1 MEKFYKTSTGCA
13 RALKSVSFALLLVM
27 FLSVNV
33 GAVHAQGASA
43 QTGKRRITGTVTD
56 TDGAPLV
63 GATVYIKDTNV
74 GTTTNTDGLFVIDVL
89 PKQQITVSYIGYL
102 SQTLPTDGREVINIK
117 LKSDTDLLEEVV
129 VVGYNVQKKETIT
142 GSIATITTKDLK
154 QSPTANINN
163 ALAGRMPGLL
173 VNQFSGGEPG
183 NDAAQ
188 LNIRGISTYGQ
199 SGVIMIVDGIERDM
213 SYLAPDE
220 IETFTILKDASAT
233 APYGIRGANGVIVV
247 TTKRGRKG
255 EKPTVDFKASVGI
268 SEPIRYPDYLGSAD
282 YATLYNEAML
292 NDNPSL
298 AADSP
303 SLFTQTAID
312 NYRRA
317 KGDNSDGL
325 GYNWDYFDYAFQPS
339 VLQDYSLSVRGGTD
353 RARYFI
359 LGSYY
364 KQGGNY
370 KHSNSDNANNFLRY
384 NFRANVDVDATKRLK
399 ISVDLGARVTEYTY
413 PGATAANI
421 ISLANTQPP
430 YLPIVLPNNGNEVNQ
445 GDFEENGGYLLYAD
459 NDYRYNML
467 GQLSRSGFS
476 KRTRRYLQGSFKL
489 SHDLDFITEGLSIA
503 AQFSYDT
510 FNQHTINNSVPT
522 HSTGNLTYPGY
533 STWMLPE
540 EYSIDEWKNNSAY
553 WIQNGSYVTANQRT
567 TDDAQGNSLSH
578 ANPEGTS
585 RFQARLDYARKFGD
599 HNVTAMVLY
608 YMQNKIVGK
617 EVPYRYMGFSGRA
630 TYDYKNKYLFEFN
643 IGYNGSENFA
653 RGHRFGVFPAG
664 SIGWVVSQEEFMKN
678 VRWID
683 HLKLRASYGLVGND
697 QMGSTRFAYL
707 QYYTSGSNMNIYF
720 GEDKKAFGTTLIE
733 GIFANP
739 SLTWEKARKFN
750 FGIDAEFFHQRLTLS
765 VDVFKEHRYD
775 ILTSLNTDDKLG
787 FPYIVGQTAP
797 IVNSGI
803 VDNRGIEFQ
812 LGWDGRIGQHFRY
825 WIRPNFTFARNK
837 VKFCNEISYVD
848 SNGRDCPWRYQ
859 TGRRVG
865 ENFCYIFDHFV
876 ADQDEA
882 DRLNAMNGGS
892 GFAIWGPVQPGDVV
906 YKDMNGD
913 GVVNNYDRAAVGNP
927 RTPEIQYGIPVGLS
941 YKGFDFS
948 MLWQGSALCSVQLS
962 GPAVWDFPLYDQ
974 SRTGKVR
981 KMHLN
986 RWTPETAATATY
998 PALHYGIHNNNKQ
1011 QYSSL
1016 FLYDASYIR
1025 LKNVEIGYTLPKAWT
1040 SKAGIQSVRIYAQG
1054 QNLLTFDRLGDVDMD
1069 PEIKNG
1075 DGSWFPV
1082 QRVVNLGINM
1092 TF

>member
-1 MEKFYKTSTGCA
+1 MKKYG
-13 RALKSVSFALLLVM
+13 
-27 FLSVNV
+27 FLTLILCLFCL
-33 GAVHAQGASA
+33 GEAAVASPGKADAAPAAQA
-43 QTGKRRITGTVTD
+43 QSSKLTVKGFVKDDKGDPMIGVTLIVKGTNFGTVSNA
-56 TDGAPLV
+56 DGSYSIDVPYG
-63 GATVYIKDTNV
+63 GAT
-74 GTTTNTDGLFVIDVL
+74 LM
-89 PKQQITVSYIGYL
+89 VSYIGYAP
-102 SQTLPTDGREVINIK
+102 QEINVNNRTKIDITLLEDSK
-117 LKSDTDLLEEVV
+117 ALEEVV

-837 VKFCNEISYVD
+837 ITEKDEAPTD
-848 SNGRDCPWRYQ
+848 PWRMR
-859 TGRRVG
+859 TGHPLNQQFG
-865 ENFCYIFDHFV
+865 LIALGLFE
-876 ADQDEA
+876 DQDEI
-882 DRLNAMNGGS
+882 DLSPEQKFGTVR
-892 GFAIWGPVQPGDVV
+892 PGDVK
-906 YKDMNGD
+906 YLDYNGD
-913 GVVNNYDRAAVGNP
+913 GVVDAHDEVAIGYSRV
-927 RTPEIQYGIPVGLS
+927 PEINYGFGLQINWKGLDFGAFFRGQAHVSYSLGGSFFPFANGVGKGNLFAKAMDRWSEENPNPNAFYPRLS
-941 YKGFDFS
+941 ASASANNQKASTRTIYD
-948 MLWQGSALCSVQLS
+948 GSLLRLS
-962 GPAVWDFPLYDQ
+962 DLEV
-974 SRTGKVR
+974 
-981 KMHLN
+981 
-986 RWTPETAATATY
+986 
-998 PALHYGIHNNNKQ
+998 
-1011 QYSSL
+1011 
-1016 FLYDASYIR
+1016 
-1025 LKNVEIGYTLPKAWT
+1025 GYTFRGKHLKSW
-1040 SKAGIQSVRIYAQG
+1040 GCQSLRVYFVGSNLLLFSPWDMWDPESGSTNGSNYPLARKFNLGVRIS
-1054 QNLLTFDRLGDVDMD
+1054 F
-1069 PEIKNG
+1069 
-1075 DGSWFPV
+1075 
-1082 QRVVNLGINM
+1082 
-1092 TF
+1092 

>member
-1 MEKFYKTSTGCA
+1 MKKYSFLTLILCLFCLGEAAVASPGKADAAPAAQAQSSKLTVKGFVKDDKGDPMIGVTIIIKGTS
-13 RALKSVSFALLLVM
+13 
-27 FLSVNV
+27 
-33 GAVHAQGASA
+33 Q
-43 QTGKRRITGTVTD
+43 GTVSNA
-56 TDGAPLV
+56 DGSYTIDVPYG
-63 GATVYIKDTNV
+63 GATMM
-74 GTTTNTDGLFVIDVL
+74 
-89 PKQQITVSYIGYL
+89 VSYIGYAP
-102 SQTLPTDGREVINIK
+102 QEINVNNRTKIDITLLEDSK
-117 LKSDTDLLEEVV
+117 ALEEVV

-303 SLFTQTAID
+303 SLFTQEAID

-317 KGDNSDGL
+317 RGDNSDGL

-370 KHSNSDNANNFLRY
+370 KHSNADNTNNFLRY

-489 SHDLDFITEGLSIA
+489 SHDLDFITKGLSVA

-540 EYSIDEWKNNSAY
+540 EYSIDEWKNNSAH
-553 WIQNGSYVTANQRT
+553 WIQNASYVTANQRT

-585 RFQARLDYARKFGD
+585 RFQARLDYARKFSGD
-599 HNVTAMVLY
+599 HNVTAMILY

-617 EVPYRYMGFSGRA
+617 EVPFRYMGLSGRA

-664 SIGWVVSQEEFMKN
+664 SIGWVVSQEGFMKN

-697 QMGSTRFAYL
+697 QMASNRFAYL

-720 GEDKKAFGTTLIE
+720 GENKKPFGTSLIE

-750 FGIDAEFFHQRLTLS
+750 FGIDAELFHQRLTLS

-775 ILTSLNTDDKLG
+775 ILTSLKEDDKLG

-825 WIRPNFTFARNK
+825 WIRPNFTFARNE

-848 SNGRDCPWRYQ
+848 NNGRDCPWRYQ

-876 ADQDEA
+876 SDKEEA

-927 RTPEIQYGIPVGLS
+927 RTPEIQYGIPVGMS

-998 PALHYGIHNNNKQ
+998 PALHYGIHHNNKQ

-1025 LKNVEIGYTLPKAWT
+1025 LKNIEIGYTLPKAWT

>member
-1 MEKFYKTSTGCA
+1 MKKYG
-13 RALKSVSFALLLVM
+13 
-27 FLSVNV
+27 FLTLILCLFCL
-33 GAVHAQGASA
+33 GEAAVASPGKADAAPAAQA
-43 QTGKRRITGTVTD
+43 QSSKLTVKGFVKDDKGDPMIGVTLIVKGTNFGTVSNA
-56 TDGAPLV
+56 DGSYSIDVPYG
-63 GATVYIKDTNV
+63 GAT
-74 GTTTNTDGLFVIDVL
+74 LM
-89 PKQQITVSYIGYL
+89 VSYIGYAP
-102 SQTLPTDGREVINIK
+102 QEINVNNRTKIDITLLEDSK
-117 LKSDTDLLEEVV
+117 ALEEVV

-292 NDNPSL
+292 HDNPSWT
-298 AADSP
+298 ADAP
-303 SLFTQTAID
+303 SLFTQEAID

-370 KHSNSDNANNFLRY
+370 KLSNADNANNFLRY

-399 ISVDLGARVTEYTY
+399 ISVDLGARVTEYSY

-445 GDFEENGGYLLYAD
+445 TNFEENGGYLLYGD
-459 NDYRYNML
+459 VDYRYNML
-467 GQLSRSGFS
+467 GQLTRTGFS

-489 SHDLDFITEGLSIA
+489 SHDLDFITKGLSVA

-510 FNQHTINNSVPT
+510 FNQHTIANNVAT
-522 HSTGNLTYPGY
+522 FGIGNLTYPGY
-533 STWMLPE
+533 SIWSLANN
-540 EYSIDEWKNNSAY
+540 SKDEWKNNAGY
-553 WIQNGSYVTANQRT
+553 WIQNGSYTNANQRT
-567 TDDAQGNSLSH
+567 TDDAPKNTVSH
-578 ANPEGTS
+578 GKPEGTS
-585 RFQARLDYARKFGD
+585 RFQARLDYNRKFGD
-599 HNVTAMVLY
+599 HNVTAMLLY
-608 YMQNKIVGK
+608 YMQNKIVNN
-617 EVPYRYMGFSGRA
+617 EVPFRYMGMSARA

-643 IGYNGSENFA
+643 LGYNGSENFA

-678 VRWID
+678 VSWID
-683 HLKLRASYGLVGND
+683 HLKLRASFGLVGND
-697 QMGSTRFAYL
+697 QMPDNLRFAYL
-707 QYYTSGSNMNIYF
+707 QYYSSDDNMNIYF
-720 GEDKKAFGTTLIE
+720 GENRKPYGTTLIE
-733 GIFANP
+733 GVFANP

-775 ILTSLNTDDKLG
+775 ILTSLEDDNKLG

-812 LGWDGRIGQHFRY
+812 LSWDGRIGQHFRY

-837 VKFCNEISYVD
+837 VKFCNEISYID
-848 SNGRDCPWRYQ
+848 NNGRDCPWRYQ

-892 GFAIWGPVQPGDVV
+892 GFGMWGAVQPGDVV

-913 GVVNNYDRAAVGNP
+913 GVVNNYDRAAIGNP

-974 SRTGKVR
+974 SRIGKVR
-981 KMHLN
+981 RMHLN

-1016 FLYDASYIR
+1016 FLYDATYIR

-1040 SKAGIQSVRIYAQG
+1040 SKAGLQSVRIYAQG

>member
-1 MEKFYKTSTGCA
+1 MKKYG
-13 RALKSVSFALLLVM
+13 
-27 FLSVNV
+27 FLTLILCLFCL
-33 GAVHAQGASA
+33 GEAAVASPGKADAAPAAQA
-43 QTGKRRITGTVTD
+43 QSSKLTVKGFVKDDKGDPMIGVTLIVKGTNFGTVSNA
-56 TDGAPLV
+56 DGSYSIDVPYG
-63 GATVYIKDTNV
+63 GAT
-74 GTTTNTDGLFVIDVL
+74 LM
-89 PKQQITVSYIGYL
+89 VSYIGYAP
-102 SQTLPTDGREVINIK
+102 QEINVNNRTKIDITLLEDSK
-117 LKSDTDLLEEVV
+117 ALEEVV

-339 VLQDYSLSVRGGTD
+339 VLQDYSLSVRG
-353 RARYFI
+353 RYFI

-720 GEDKKAFGTTLIE
+720 GENKKAFGTTLIE

>member
-1 MEKFYKTSTGCA
+1 MKKYG
-13 RALKSVSFALLLVM
+13 
-27 FLSVNV
+27 FLTLILCLFCL
-33 GAVHAQGASA
+33 GEAAVASPGKADAAPAAQA
-43 QTGKRRITGTVTD
+43 QSSKLTVKGFVKDDKGDPMIGVTLIVKGTNFGTVSNA
-56 TDGAPLV
+56 DGSYSIDVPYG
-63 GATVYIKDTNV
+63 GAT
-74 GTTTNTDGLFVIDVL
+74 LM
-89 PKQQITVSYIGYL
+89 VSYIGYAP
-102 SQTLPTDGREVINIK
+102 QEINVNNRTKIDITLLEDSK
-117 LKSDTDLLEEVV
+117 ALEEVV

-837 VKFCNEISYVD
+837 VKFCNEISYID
-848 SNGRDCPWRYQ
+848 NNGRDCPWRYQ

-1025 LKNVEIGYTLPKAWT
+1025 LKNVEIGYTLPK
-1040 SKAGIQSVRIYAQG
+1040 RISQKMAM
-1054 QNLLTFDRLGDVDMD
+1054 QNM
-1069 PEIKNG
+1069 
-1075 DGSWFPV
+1075 
-1082 QRVVNLGINM
+1082 RVYLSGVNLFTFSPFKLWDPDLQTGATNYPNNRIINIGL
-1092 TF
+1092 TIGF

>member
-1 MEKFYKTSTGCA
+1 MKKYG
-13 RALKSVSFALLLVM
+13 
-27 FLSVNV
+27 FLTLILCLFCL
-33 GAVHAQGASA
+33 GEAAVASPGKADAAPAAQA
-43 QTGKRRITGTVTD
+43 QSSKLTVKGFVKDDKGDPMIGVTLIVKGTNFGTVSNA
-56 TDGAPLV
+56 DGSYSIDVPYG
-63 GATVYIKDTNV
+63 GAT
-74 GTTTNTDGLFVIDVL
+74 LM
-89 PKQQITVSYIGYL
+89 VSYIGYAP
-102 SQTLPTDGREVINIK
+102 QEINVNNRTKIDITLLEDSK
-117 LKSDTDLLEEVV
+117 ALEEVV

-553 WIQNGSYVTANQRT
+553 YQRT

>member
-1 MEKFYKTSTGCA
+1 MKKYG
-13 RALKSVSFALLLVM
+13 
-27 FLSVNV
+27 FLTLILCLFCL
-33 GAVHAQGASA
+33 GEAAVASPGKADAEPAAQA
-43 QTGKRRITGTVTD
+43 QSSKLTVKGFVKDDKGDPMIGVTLIVKGTNFGTVSNA
-56 TDGAPLV
+56 DGSYSIDVPYG
-63 GATVYIKDTNV
+63 GAT
-74 GTTTNTDGLFVIDVL
+74 LM
-89 PKQQITVSYIGYL
+89 VSYIGYAP
-102 SQTLPTDGREVINIK
+102 QEINVNNRTKIDITLLEDSK
-117 LKSDTDLLEEVV
+117 ALEEVV

-247 TTKRGRKG
+247 ATKRGRKG

-292 NDNPSL
+292 HDNPSWT
-298 AADSP
+298 ADAP
-303 SLFTQTAID
+303 SLFTQEAID

-370 KHSNSDNANNFLRY
+370 KLSNADNANNFLRY

-399 ISVDLGARVTEYTY
+399 ISVDLGARVTEYSY

-445 GDFEENGGYLLYAD
+445 TNFEENGGYLLYGD
-459 NDYRYNML
+459 VDYRYNML
-467 GQLSRSGFS
+467 GQLTRTGFS

-489 SHDLDFITEGLSIA
+489 SHDLDFITKGLSVA

-510 FNQHTINNSVPT
+510 FNQHTIANNVAT
-522 HSTGNLTYPGY
+522 FGIGNLTYPGY
-533 STWMLPE
+533 SIWSLANN
-540 EYSIDEWKNNSAY
+540 SKDEWKNNAGY
-553 WIQNGSYVTANQRT
+553 WIQNGSYTNANQRT
-567 TDDAQGNSLSH
+567 TDDAPKNTVSH
-578 ANPEGTS
+578 GKPEGTS
-585 RFQARLDYARKFGD
+585 RFQARLDYNRKFGD
-599 HNVTAMVLY
+599 HNVTAMLLY
-608 YMQNKIVGK
+608 YMQNKIVNN
-617 EVPYRYMGFSGRA
+617 EVPFRYMGMSARA

-643 IGYNGSENFA
+643 LGYNGSENFA

-678 VRWID
+678 VSWID
-683 HLKLRASYGLVGND
+683 HLKLRASFGLVGND
-697 QMGSTRFAYL
+697 QMPDNLRFAYL
-707 QYYTSGSNMNIYF
+707 QYYSSDDNMNIYF
-720 GEDKKAFGTTLIE
+720 GENRKPYGTTLIE
-733 GIFANP
+733 GVFANP

-775 ILTSLNTDDKLG
+775 ILTSLEDDNKLG

-812 LGWDGRIGQHFRY
+812 LSWDGRIGQHFRY

-837 VKFCNEISYVD
+837 VKFCNEISYID
-848 SNGRDCPWRYQ
+848 NNGRDCPWRYQ

-892 GFAIWGPVQPGDVV
+892 GFGMWGAVQPGDVV

-913 GVVNNYDRAAVGNP
+913 GVVNNYDRAAIGNP

-974 SRTGKVR
+974 SRIGKVR
-981 KMHLN
+981 RMHLN

-1016 FLYDASYIR
+1016 FLYDATYIR

>member
-1 MEKFYKTSTGCA
+1 MKKYG
-13 RALKSVSFALLLVM
+13 
-27 FLSVNV
+27 FLTLILCLFCL
-33 GAVHAQGASA
+33 GEAAVASPGKADAEPAAQA
-43 QTGKRRITGTVTD
+43 QSSKLTVKGFVKDDKGDPMIGVTLIVKGTNFGTVSNA
-56 TDGAPLV
+56 DGSYSIDVPYG
-63 GATVYIKDTNV
+63 GAT
-74 GTTTNTDGLFVIDVL
+74 LM
-89 PKQQITVSYIGYL
+89 VSYIGYAP
-102 SQTLPTDGREVINIK
+102 QEINVNNRTKIDITLLEDSK
-117 LKSDTDLLEEVV
+117 ALEEVV

-974 SRTGKVR
+974 SRTS
-981 KMHLN
+981 
-986 RWTPETAATATY
+986 TAGRPKRPPRRPIPPCTTASTTTT
-998 PALHYGIHNNNKQ
+998 N
-1011 QYSSL
+1011 SS
-1016 FLYDASYIR
+1016 IR
-1025 LKNVEIGYTLPKAWT
+1025 ACSSTTLRT
-1040 SKAGIQSVRIYAQG
+1040 SV
-1054 QNLLTFDRLGDVDMD
+1054 
-1069 PEIKNG
+1069 
-1075 DGSWFPV
+1075 
-1082 QRVVNLGINM
+1082 
-1092 TF
+1092 

>member
-1 MEKFYKTSTGCA
+1 MKKYG
-13 RALKSVSFALLLVM
+13 
-27 FLSVNV
+27 FLTLILCLFCL
-33 GAVHAQGASA
+33 GEAAVASPGKADAEPAAQA
-43 QTGKRRITGTVTD
+43 QSSKLTVKGFVKDDKGDPMIGVTLIVKGTNFGTVSNA
-56 TDGAPLV
+56 DGSYSIDVPYG
-63 GATVYIKDTNV
+63 GAT
-74 GTTTNTDGLFVIDVL
+74 LM
-89 PKQQITVSYIGYL
+89 VSYIGYAP
-102 SQTLPTDGREVINIK
+102 QEINVNNRTKIDITLLEDSK
-117 LKSDTDLLEEVV
+117 ALEEVV

-247 TTKRGRKG
+247 
-255 EKPTVDFKASVGI
+255 PTVDFKASVGI

>member
-1 MEKFYKTSTGCA
+1 MKKYG
-13 RALKSVSFALLLVM
+13 
-27 FLSVNV
+27 FLTLILCLFCL
-33 GAVHAQGASA
+33 GEAAVASPGKADAEPAAQA
-43 QTGKRRITGTVTD
+43 QSSKLTVKGFVKDDKGDPMIGVTLIVKGTNFGTVSNA
-56 TDGAPLV
+56 DGSYSIDVPYG
-63 GATVYIKDTNV
+63 GAT
-74 GTTTNTDGLFVIDVL
+74 LM
-89 PKQQITVSYIGYL
+89 VSYIGYAP
-102 SQTLPTDGREVINIK
+102 QEINVNNRTKIDITLLEDSK
-117 LKSDTDLLEEVV
+117 ALEEVV

-489 SHDLDFITEGLSIA
+489 SHDLDFITKGLSVA

-510 FNQHTINNSVPT
+510 FNQHTIANNVAT
-522 HSTGNLTYPGY
+522 FGIGNLTYPGY
-533 STWMLPE
+533 SIWSLANN
-540 EYSIDEWKNNSAY
+540 SKDEWKNNAGY
-553 WIQNGSYVTANQRT
+553 WIQNGSYTNANQRT
-567 TDDAQGNSLSH
+567 TDDAPKNTVSH
-578 ANPEGTS
+578 GKPEGTS
-585 RFQARLDYARKFGD
+585 RFQARLDYNRKFGD
-599 HNVTAMVLY
+599 HNVTAMLLY
-608 YMQNKIVGK
+608 YMQNKIVNN
-617 EVPYRYMGFSGRA
+617 EVPFRYMGMSARA

-643 IGYNGSENFA
+643 LGYNGSENFA

-678 VRWID
+678 VSWID
-683 HLKLRASYGLVGND
+683 HLKLRASFGLVGND
-697 QMGSTRFAYL
+697 QMPDNLRFAYL
-707 QYYTSGSNMNIYF
+707 QYYSSDDNMNIYF
-720 GEDKKAFGTTLIE
+720 GENRKPYGTTLIE
-733 GIFANP
+733 GVFANP

-775 ILTSLNTDDKLG
+775 ILTSLEDDNKLG

-812 LGWDGRIGQHFRY
+812 LSWDGRIGQHFRY

-837 VKFCNEISYVD
+837 VKFCNEISYID
-848 SNGRDCPWRYQ
+848 NNGRDCPWRYQ

-892 GFAIWGPVQPGDVV
+892 GFGMWGAVQPGDVV

-913 GVVNNYDRAAVGNP
+913 GVVNNYDRAAIGNP

-974 SRTGKVR
+974 SRIGKVR
-981 KMHLN
+981 RMHLN

-1016 FLYDASYIR
+1016 FLYDATYIR

>member
-1 MEKFYKTSTGCA
+1 MKKYG
-13 RALKSVSFALLLVM
+13 
-27 FLSVNV
+27 FLTLILCLFCL
-33 GAVHAQGASA
+33 GEAAVASPGKADAEPAAQA
-43 QTGKRRITGTVTD
+43 QSSKLTVKGFVKDDKGDPMIGVTLIVKGTNFGTVSNA
-56 TDGAPLV
+56 DGSYSIDVPYG
-63 GATVYIKDTNV
+63 GAT
-74 GTTTNTDGLFVIDVL
+74 LM
-89 PKQQITVSYIGYL
+89 VSYIGYAP
-102 SQTLPTDGREVINIK
+102 QEINVNNRTKIDITLLEDSK
-117 LKSDTDLLEEVV
+117 ALEEVV

-142 GSIATITTKDLK
+142 GSIATITPKDLK

-292 NDNPSL
+292 HDNPSWT
-298 AADSP
+298 ADAP
-303 SLFTQTAID
+303 SLFTQEAID

-370 KHSNSDNANNFLRY
+370 KLSNADNANNFLRY

-399 ISVDLGARVTEYTY
+399 ISVDLGARVTEYSY

-445 GDFEENGGYLLYAD
+445 TNFEENGGYLLYGD
-459 NDYRYNML
+459 VDYRYNML
-467 GQLSRSGFS
+467 GQLTRTGFS

-489 SHDLDFITEGLSIA
+489 SHDLDFITKGLSVA

-510 FNQHTINNSVPT
+510 FNQHTIANNVAT
-522 HSTGNLTYPGY
+522 FGIGNLTYPGY
-533 STWMLPE
+533 SIWSLANN
-540 EYSIDEWKNNSAY
+540 SKDEWKNNAGY
-553 WIQNGSYVTANQRT
+553 WIQNGSYTNANQRT
-567 TDDAQGNSLSH
+567 TDDAPKNTVSH
-578 ANPEGTS
+578 GKPEGTS
-585 RFQARLDYARKFGD
+585 RFQARLDYNRKFGD
-599 HNVTAMVLY
+599 HNVTAMLLY
-608 YMQNKIVGK
+608 YMQNKIVNN
-617 EVPYRYMGFSGRA
+617 EVPFRYMGMSARA

-643 IGYNGSENFA
+643 LGYNGSENFA

-678 VRWID
+678 VSWID
-683 HLKLRASYGLVGND
+683 HLKLRASFGLVGND
-697 QMGSTRFAYL
+697 QMPDNLRFAYL
-707 QYYTSGSNMNIYF
+707 QYYSSDDNMNIYF
-720 GEDKKAFGTTLIE
+720 GENRKPYGTTLIE
-733 GIFANP
+733 GVFANP

-775 ILTSLNTDDKLG
+775 ILTSLEDDNKLG

-812 LGWDGRIGQHFRY
+812 LSWDGRIGQHFRY

-837 VKFCNEISYVD
+837 VKFCNEISYID
-848 SNGRDCPWRYQ
+848 NNGRDCPWRYQ

-892 GFAIWGPVQPGDVV
+892 GFGMWGAVQPGDVV

-913 GVVNNYDRAAVGNP
+913 GVVNNYDRAAIGNP

-974 SRTGKVR
+974 SRIGKVR
-981 KMHLN
+981 RMHLN

-1016 FLYDASYIR
+1016 FLYDATYIR

>member
-1 MEKFYKTSTGCA
+1 MKKYG
-13 RALKSVSFALLLVM
+13 
-27 FLSVNV
+27 FLTLILCLFCL
-33 GAVHAQGASA
+33 GEAAVASPGKADAAPAAQA
-43 QTGKRRITGTVTD
+43 QSSKLTVKGFVKDDKGDPMIGVTLIVKGTNFGTVSNA
-56 TDGAPLV
+56 DGSYSIDVPYG
-63 GATVYIKDTNV
+63 GAT
-74 GTTTNTDGLFVIDVL
+74 LM
-89 PKQQITVSYIGYL
+89 VSYIGYAP
-102 SQTLPTDGREVINIK
+102 QEINVNNRTKIDITLLEDSK
-117 LKSDTDLLEEVV
+117 ALEEVV

-837 VKFCNEISYVD
+837 IIEYDELKQLYDYQRITGTRVNENTLYIAERLYTEDDFIRTQNPNGTYSYELRPGLPSVALQGTLGPGDIKYADLNHDGVID
-848 SNGRDCPWRYQ
+848 SNDKKRG
-859 TGRRVG
+859 VG
-865 ENFCYIFDHFV
+865 HPYN
-876 ADQDEA
+876 
-882 DRLNAMNGGS
+882 
-892 GFAIWGPVQPGDVV
+892 
-906 YKDMNGD
+906 
-913 GVVNNYDRAAVGNP
+913 
-927 RTPEIQYGIPVGLS
+927 PEINYGFGLNVE
-941 YKGFDFS
+941 YKGFYVSAFF
-948 MLWQGSALCSVQLS
+948 QGTGNSSVLLAS
-962 GPAVWDFPLYDQ
+962 GNNHFWPFNWYEDKSNY
-974 SRTGKVR
+974 RT
-981 KMHLN
+981 LFLD
-986 RWTPETAATATY
+986 RWTADNPRQDVTM
-998 PALHYGIHNNNKQ
+998 PRLHSHYSHNVNKEP
-1011 QYSSL
+1011 STWWLRSGN
-1016 FLYDASYIR
+1016 FLR
-1025 LKNVEIGYTLPKAWT
+1025 FKNLEIGYNLPKTFLRKIRLDA
-1040 SKAGIQSVRIYAQG
+1040 VRVYMLG
-1054 QNLLTFDRLGDVDMD
+1054 NNLCVWDDIEYWD
-1069 PEIKNG
+1069 PEQGNRNQG
-1075 DGSWFPV
+1075 MSYPMSRTFTLGLE
-1082 QRVVNLGINM
+1082 VN
-1092 TF
+1092 F

>member
-1 MEKFYKTSTGCA
+1 MKKYSFLTLILCLFCLGEAVVASPGKADAAPAAQAQSSKLTVKGFVKDDKGDPMIGVTIIIKGTS
-13 RALKSVSFALLLVM
+13 
-27 FLSVNV
+27 
-33 GAVHAQGASA
+33 Q
-43 QTGKRRITGTVTD
+43 GTVSNA
-56 TDGAPLV
+56 DGSYTIDVPYG
-63 GATVYIKDTNV
+63 GAT
-74 GTTTNTDGLFVIDVL
+74 LM
-89 PKQQITVSYIGYL
+89 VSYIGYAP
-102 SQTLPTDGREVINIK
+102 QEINVNNRTKIDITLVEDSK
-117 LKSDTDLLEEVV
+117 ALEEVV

-303 SLFTQTAID
+303 SLFTQEAID

-317 KGDNSDGL
+317 RGDNSDGL

-370 KHSNSDNANNFLRY
+370 KHSNADNTNNFLRY

-489 SHDLDFITEGLSIA
+489 SHDLDFITKGLSVA

-540 EYSIDEWKNNSAY
+540 EYSIDEWKNNSAH
-553 WIQNGSYVTANQRT
+553 WIQNASYVTANQRT

-585 RFQARLDYARKFGD
+585 RFQARLDYARKFNGD
-599 HNVTAMVLY
+599 HNVTAMILY

-617 EVPYRYMGFSGRA
+617 EVPFRYMGLSGRA

-664 SIGWVVSQEEFMKN
+664 SIGWVVSQEGFMKN

-697 QMGSTRFAYL
+697 QMASNRFAYL

-720 GEDKKAFGTTLIE
+720 GENKKPFGTSLIE

-750 FGIDAEFFHQRLTLS
+750 FGIDAELFHQRLTLS

-775 ILTSLNTDDKLG
+775 ILTSLKEDDKLG

-825 WIRPNFTFARNK
+825 WIRPNFTFARNE

-848 SNGRDCPWRYQ
+848 NNGRDCPWRYQ

-876 ADQDEA
+876 SDKEEA

-927 RTPEIQYGIPVGLS
+927 RTPEIQYGIPVGMS

-1025 LKNVEIGYTLPKAWT
+1025 LKNIEIGYTLPKAWT

>member
-1 MEKFYKTSTGCA
+1 MKKYG
-13 RALKSVSFALLLVM
+13 
-27 FLSVNV
+27 FLTLILCLFCL
-33 GAVHAQGASA
+33 GEAAVASPGKADAEPAAQA
-43 QTGKRRITGTVTD
+43 QSSKLTVKGFVKDDKGDPMIGVTLIVKGTNFGTVSNA
-56 TDGAPLV
+56 DGSYSIDVPYG
-63 GATVYIKDTNV
+63 GAT
-74 GTTTNTDGLFVIDVL
+74 LM
-89 PKQQITVSYIGYL
+89 VSYIGYAP
-102 SQTLPTDGREVINIK
+102 QEINVNNRTKIDITLLEDSK
-117 LKSDTDLLEEVV
+117 ALEEVV

-292 NDNPSL
+292 HDNPSWT
-298 AADSP
+298 ADAP
-303 SLFTQTAID
+303 SLFTQEAID

-370 KHSNSDNANNFLRY
+370 KLSNADNANNFLRY

-399 ISVDLGARVTEYTY
+399 ISVDLGARVTEYSY

-445 GDFEENGGYLLYAD
+445 TNFEENGGYLLYGD
-459 NDYRYNML
+459 VDYRYNML
-467 GQLSRSGFS
+467 GQLTRTGFS

-489 SHDLDFITEGLSIA
+489 SHDLDFITKGLSVA

-510 FNQHTINNSVPT
+510 FNQHTIANNVAT
-522 HSTGNLTYPGY
+522 FGIGNLTYPGY
-533 STWMLPE
+533 SIWSLANN
-540 EYSIDEWKNNSAY
+540 SKDEWKNNAGY
-553 WIQNGSYVTANQRT
+553 WIQNGSYTNANQRT
-567 TDDAQGNSLSH
+567 TDDAPKNTVSH
-578 ANPEGTS
+578 GKPEGTS
-585 RFQARLDYARKFGD
+585 RFQARLDYNRKFGD
-599 HNVTAMVLY
+599 HNVTAMLLY
-608 YMQNKIVGK
+608 YMQNKIVNN
-617 EVPYRYMGFSGRA
+617 EVPFRYMGMSARA

-643 IGYNGSENFA
+643 LGYNGSENFA

-837 VKFCNEISYVD
+837 VKFCNEISYID
-848 SNGRDCPWRYQ
+848 NNGRDCPWRYQ

-876 ADQDEA
+876 ADRDEA

>member
-1 MEKFYKTSTGCA
+1 MKKYG
-13 RALKSVSFALLLVM
+13 
-27 FLSVNV
+27 FLTLILCLFCL
-33 GAVHAQGASA
+33 GEAAVASPGKADAAPAAQA
-43 QTGKRRITGTVTD
+43 QSSKLTVKGFVKDDKGDPMIGVTLIVKGTNFGTVSNA
-56 TDGAPLV
+56 DGSYSIDVPYG
-63 GATVYIKDTNV
+63 GAT
-74 GTTTNTDGLFVIDVL
+74 LM
-89 PKQQITVSYIGYL
+89 VSYIGYAP
-102 SQTLPTDGREVINIK
+102 QEINVNNRTKIDITLLEDSK
-117 LKSDTDLLEEVV
+117 ALEEVV

-489 SHDLDFITEGLSIA
+489 SHDLDFITEGMSIA

-837 VKFCNEISYVD
+837 VKFCNEISYID
-848 SNGRDCPWRYQ
+848 NNGRDCPWRYQ

-998 PALHYGIHNNNKQ
+998 PALHSGIHNNKQ

>member
-1 MEKFYKTSTGCA
+1 MKKYG
-13 RALKSVSFALLLVM
+13 
-27 FLSVNV
+27 FLTLILCLFCL
-33 GAVHAQGASA
+33 GEAAVASPGKADAAPAAQA
-43 QTGKRRITGTVTD
+43 QSSKLTVKGFVKDDKGDPMIGVTLIVKGTNFGTVSNA
-56 TDGAPLV
+56 DGSYSIDVPYG
-63 GATVYIKDTNV
+63 GAT
-74 GTTTNTDGLFVIDVL
+74 LM
-89 PKQQITVSYIGYL
+89 VSYIGYAP
-102 SQTLPTDGREVINIK
+102 QEINVNNRTKIDITLLEDSK
-117 LKSDTDLLEEVV
+117 ALEEVV

-399 ISVDLGARVTEYTY
+399 ISFDLGARVTEYTY

-837 VKFCNEISYVD
+837 VKFCNEISYID
-848 SNGRDCPWRYQ
+848 NNGRDCPWRYQ

-927 RTPEIQYGIPVGLS
+927 RTPEIQYGIRVVVQGIRFQYAVAGL
-941 YKGFDFS
+941 G
-948 MLWQGSALCSVQLS
+948 ALF
-962 GPAVWDFPLYDQ
+962 GAVERPGRMGL
-974 SRTGKVR
+974 
-981 KMHLN
+981 
-986 RWTPETAATATY
+986 
-998 PALHYGIHNNNKQ
+998 PALRPVAHG
-1011 QYSSL
+1011 
-1016 FLYDASYIR
+1016 
-1025 LKNVEIGYTLPKAWT
+1025 
-1040 SKAGIQSVRIYAQG
+1040 QG
-1054 QNLLTFDRLGDVDMD
+1054 A
-1069 PEIKNG
+1069 
-1075 DGSWFPV
+1075 
-1082 QRVVNLGINM
+1082 
-1092 TF
+1092 

>member
-1 MEKFYKTSTGCA
+1 MKKYG
-13 RALKSVSFALLLVM
+13 
-27 FLSVNV
+27 FLTLILCLFCL
-33 GAVHAQGASA
+33 GEAAVASPGKADAAPAAQA
-43 QTGKRRITGTVTD
+43 QSSKLTVKGFVKDDKGDPMIGVTLIVKGTNFGTVSNA
-56 TDGAPLV
+56 DGSYSIDVPYG
-63 GATVYIKDTNV
+63 GAT
-74 GTTTNTDGLFVIDVL
+74 LM
-89 PKQQITVSYIGYL
+89 VSYIGYAP
-102 SQTLPTDGREVINIK
+102 QEINVNNRTKIDITLLEDSK
-117 LKSDTDLLEEVV
+117 ALEEVV

-268 SEPIRYPDYLGSAD
+268 SAPIRYPDYLGSAD

-292 NDNPSL
+292 HDNPSWT
-298 AADSP
+298 ADAP
-303 SLFTQTAID
+303 SLFTQEAID

-370 KHSNSDNANNFLRY
+370 KLSNADNANNFLRY

-399 ISVDLGARVTEYTY
+399 ISVDLGARVTEYSY

-445 GDFEENGGYLLYAD
+445 TNFEENGGYLLYGD
-459 NDYRYNML
+459 VDYRYNML
-467 GQLSRSGFS
+467 GQLTRTGFS

-489 SHDLDFITEGLSIA
+489 SHDLDFITKGLSVA

-510 FNQHTINNSVPT
+510 FNQHTIANNVAT
-522 HSTGNLTYPGY
+522 FGIGNLTYPGY
-533 STWMLPE
+533 SIWSLANN
-540 EYSIDEWKNNSAY
+540 SKDEWKNNAGY
-553 WIQNGSYVTANQRT
+553 WIQNGSYTNANQRT
-567 TDDAQGNSLSH
+567 TDDAPKNTVSH
-578 ANPEGTS
+578 GKPEGTS
-585 RFQARLDYARKFGD
+585 RFQARLDYNRKFGD
-599 HNVTAMVLY
+599 HNVTAMLLY
-608 YMQNKIVGK
+608 YMQNKIVNN
-617 EVPYRYMGFSGRA
+617 EVPFRYMGMSARA

-643 IGYNGSENFA
+643 LGYNGSENFA

-678 VRWID
+678 VSWID
-683 HLKLRASYGLVGND
+683 HLKLRASFGLVGND
-697 QMGSTRFAYL
+697 QMPDNLRFAYL
-707 QYYTSGSNMNIYF
+707 QYYSSDDNMNIYF
-720 GEDKKAFGTTLIE
+720 GENRKPYGTTLIE
-733 GIFANP
+733 GVFANP

-775 ILTSLNTDDKLG
+775 ILTSLEDDNKLG

-812 LGWDGRIGQHFRY
+812 LSWDGRIGQHFRY

-837 VKFCNEISYVD
+837 VKFCNEISYID
-848 SNGRDCPWRYQ
+848 NNGRDCPWRYQ

-892 GFAIWGPVQPGDVV
+892 GFGMWGAVQPGDVV

-913 GVVNNYDRAAVGNP
+913 GVVNNYDRAAIGNP

-974 SRTGKVR
+974 SRIGKVR
-981 KMHLN
+981 RMHLD
-986 RWTPETAATATY
+986 RWTPETAATAKY

-1040 SKAGIQSVRIYAQG
+1040 SKAGIQNVRIYVQG
-1054 QNLLTFDRLGDVDMD
+1054 QNLLTFDNLGDVDMD

-1082 QRVVNLGINM
+1082 QRVINIGLNM

>member
-1 MEKFYKTSTGCA
+1 MKKYG
-13 RALKSVSFALLLVM
+13 
-27 FLSVNV
+27 FLTLILCLFCL
-33 GAVHAQGASA
+33 GEAAVASPGKADAAPAAQA
-43 QTGKRRITGTVTD
+43 QSSKLTVKGFVKDDKGDPMIGVTLIVKGTNFGTVSNA
-56 TDGAPLV
+56 DGSYSIDVPYG
-63 GATVYIKDTNV
+63 GAT
-74 GTTTNTDGLFVIDVL
+74 LM
-89 PKQQITVSYIGYL
+89 VSYIGYAP
-102 SQTLPTDGREVINIK
+102 QEINVNNRTKIDITLLEDSK
-117 LKSDTDLLEEVV
+117 ALEEVV

-292 NDNPSL
+292 HDNPSWT
-298 AADSP
+298 ADAP
-303 SLFTQTAID
+303 SLFTQEAID

-370 KHSNSDNANNFLRY
+370 KLSNADNANNFLRY

-399 ISVDLGARVTEYTY
+399 ISVDLGARVTEYSY

-445 GDFEENGGYLLYAD
+445 TNFEENGGYLLYGD
-459 NDYRYNML
+459 VDYRYNML
-467 GQLSRSGFS
+467 GQLTRTGFS

-489 SHDLDFITEGLSIA
+489 SHDLDFITKGLSVA

-510 FNQHTINNSVPT
+510 FNQHTIANNVAT
-522 HSTGNLTYPGY
+522 FGIGNLTYPGY
-533 STWMLPE
+533 SIWSLANN
-540 EYSIDEWKNNSAY
+540 SKDEWKNNAGY
-553 WIQNGSYVTANQRT
+553 WIQNGSYTNANQRT
-567 TDDAQGNSLSH
+567 TDDAPKNTVSH
-578 ANPEGTS
+578 GKPEGTS
-585 RFQARLDYARKFGD
+585 RFQARLDYNRKFGD
-599 HNVTAMVLY
+599 HNVTAMLLY
-608 YMQNKIVGK
+608 YMQNKIVNN
-617 EVPYRYMGFSGRA
+617 EVPFRYMGMSARA

-643 IGYNGSENFA
+643 LGYNGSENFA

-775 ILTSLNTDDKLG
+775 ILTSLEDDNKLG

-812 LGWDGRIGQHFRY
+812 LSWDGRIGQHFRY

-837 VKFCNEISYVD
+837 VKFCNEISYID
-848 SNGRDCPWRYQ
+848 NNGRDCPWRYQ

-892 GFAIWGPVQPGDVV
+892 GFGMWGAVQPGDVV

-913 GVVNNYDRAAVGNP
+913 GVVNNYDRAAIGNP

-974 SRTGKVR
+974 SRIGKVR
-981 KMHLN
+981 RMHLN

-1016 FLYDASYIR
+1016 FLYDATYIR

>member
-1 MEKFYKTSTGCA
+1 MKKYG
-13 RALKSVSFALLLVM
+13 
-27 FLSVNV
+27 FLTLILCLFCL
-33 GAVHAQGASA
+33 GEAAVASPGKADAEPAAQA
-43 QTGKRRITGTVTD
+43 QSSKLTVKGFVKDDKGDPMIGVTLIVKGTNFGTVSNA
-56 TDGAPLV
+56 DGSYSIDVPYG
-63 GATVYIKDTNV
+63 GAT
-74 GTTTNTDGLFVIDVL
+74 LM
-89 PKQQITVSYIGYL
+89 VSYIGYAP
-102 SQTLPTDGREVINIK
+102 QEINVNNRTKIDITLLEDSK
-117 LKSDTDLLEEVV
+117 ALEEVV

-292 NDNPSL
+292 HDNPSWT
-298 AADSP
+298 ADAP
-303 SLFTQTAID
+303 SLFTQEAID

-370 KHSNSDNANNFLRY
+370 KLSNADNANNFLRY

-399 ISVDLGARVTEYTY
+399 ISVDLGARVTEYSY

-445 GDFEENGGYLLYAD
+445 TNFEENGGYLLYGD
-459 NDYRYNML
+459 VDYRYNML
-467 GQLSRSGFS
+467 GQLTRTGFS

-489 SHDLDFITEGLSIA
+489 SHDLDFITKGLSVA

-510 FNQHTINNSVPT
+510 FNQHTIANNVAT
-522 HSTGNLTYPGY
+522 FGIGNLTYPGY
-533 STWMLPE
+533 SIWSLANN
-540 EYSIDEWKNNSAY
+540 SKDEWKNNAGY
-553 WIQNGSYVTANQRT
+553 WIQNGSYTNANQRT
-567 TDDAQGNSLSH
+567 TDDAPKNTVSH
-578 ANPEGTS
+578 GKPEGTS
-585 RFQARLDYARKFGD
+585 RFQARLDYNRKFGD
-599 HNVTAMVLY
+599 HNVTAMLLY
-608 YMQNKIVGK
+608 YMQNKIVNN
-617 EVPYRYMGFSGRA
+617 EVPFRYMGMSARA

-643 IGYNGSENFA
+643 LGYNGSENFA

-678 VRWID
+678 VSWID
-683 HLKLRASYGLVGND
+683 HLKLRASFGLVGND
-697 QMGSTRFAYL
+697 QMPDNLRFAYL
-707 QYYTSGSNMNIYF
+707 QYYSSDDNMNIYF
-720 GEDKKAFGTTLIE
+720 GENRKPYGTTLIE
-733 GIFANP
+733 GVFANP

-775 ILTSLNTDDKLG
+775 ILTSLEDDNKLG

-812 LGWDGRIGQHFRY
+812 LSWDGRIGQHFRY

-837 VKFCNEISYVD
+837 VKFCNEISYID
-848 SNGRDCPWRYQ
+848 NNGRDCPWRYQ

-892 GFAIWGPVQPGDVV
+892 GFGMWGAVQPGDVV

-913 GVVNNYDRAAVGNP
+913 GVVNNYDRAAIGNP

-962 GPAVWDFPLYDQ
+962 GPAVWDFPLYYQ
-974 SRTGKVR
+974 TRIGKVR
-981 KMHLN
+981 RMHLN

-1016 FLYDASYIR
+1016 FLYDATYIR

>member
-1 MEKFYKTSTGCA
+1 MKKYG
-13 RALKSVSFALLLVM
+13 
-27 FLSVNV
+27 FLTLILCLFCL
-33 GAVHAQGASA
+33 GEAAVASPGKADAEPAAQA
-43 QTGKRRITGTVTD
+43 QSSKLTVKGFVKDDKGDPMIGVTLIVKGTNFGTVSNA
-56 TDGAPLV
+56 DGSYSIDVPYG
-63 GATVYIKDTNV
+63 GAT
-74 GTTTNTDGLFVIDVL
+74 LM
-89 PKQQITVSYIGYL
+89 VSYIGYAP
-102 SQTLPTDGREVINIK
+102 QEINVNNRTKIDITLLEDSK
-117 LKSDTDLLEEVV
+117 ALEEVV

-292 NDNPSL
+292 HDNPSWT
-298 AADSP
+298 ADAP
-303 SLFTQTAID
+303 SLFTQEAID

-370 KHSNSDNANNFLRY
+370 KLSNADNANNFLRY

-399 ISVDLGARVTEYTY
+399 ISVDLGARVTEYSY

-445 GDFEENGGYLLYAD
+445 TNFEENGGYLLYGD
-459 NDYRYNML
+459 VDYRYNML
-467 GQLSRSGFS
+467 GQLTRTGFS

-489 SHDLDFITEGLSIA
+489 SHDLDFITKGLSVA

-510 FNQHTINNSVPT
+510 FNQHTIANNVAT
-522 HSTGNLTYPGY
+522 FGIGNLTYPGY
-533 STWMLPE
+533 SIWSLANN
-540 EYSIDEWKNNSAY
+540 SKDEWKNNAGY
-553 WIQNGSYVTANQRT
+553 WIQNGSYTNANQRT
-567 TDDAQGNSLSH
+567 TDDAPKNTVSH
-578 ANPEGTS
+578 GKPEGTS
-585 RFQARLDYARKFGD
+585 RFQARLDYNRKFGD
-599 HNVTAMVLY
+599 HNVTAMLLY
-608 YMQNKIVGK
+608 YMQNKIVNN
-617 EVPYRYMGFSGRA
+617 EVPFRYMGMSARA

-643 IGYNGSENFA
+643 LGYNGSENFA

-678 VRWID
+678 VSWID
-683 HLKLRASYGLVGND
+683 HLKLRASFGLVGND
-697 QMGSTRFAYL
+697 QMPDNLRFAYL
-707 QYYTSGSNMNIYF
+707 QYYSSDDNMNIYF
-720 GEDKKAFGTTLIE
+720 GENRKPYGTTLIE
-733 GIFANP
+733 GVFANP

-775 ILTSLNTDDKLG
+775 ILTSLEDDNKLG

-812 LGWDGRIGQHFRY
+812 LSWDGRIGQHFRY

-837 VKFCNEISYVD
+837 VKFCNEISYID
-848 SNGRDCPWRYQ
+848 NNGRDCPWRYQ
-859 TGRRVG
+859 PGRRVG

-892 GFAIWGPVQPGDVV
+892 GFGMWGAVQPGDVV

-913 GVVNNYDRAAVGNP
+913 GVVNNYDRAAIGNP

-974 SRTGKVR
+974 SRIGKVR
-981 KMHLN
+981 RMHLN

-1016 FLYDASYIR
+1016 FLYDATYIR

>member
-1 MEKFYKTSTGCA
+1 MKKYG
-13 RALKSVSFALLLVM
+13 
-27 FLSVNV
+27 FLTLILCLFCL
-33 GAVHAQGASA
+33 GEAAVASPGKADAEPAAQA
-43 QTGKRRITGTVTD
+43 QSSKLTVKGFVKDDKGDPMIGVTLIVKGTNFGTVSNA
-56 TDGAPLV
+56 DGSYSIDVPYG
-63 GATVYIKDTNV
+63 GAT
-74 GTTTNTDGLFVIDVL
+74 LM
-89 PKQQITVSYIGYL
+89 VSYIGYAP
-102 SQTLPTDGREVINIK
+102 QEINVNNRTKIDITLLEDSK
-117 LKSDTDLLEEVV
+117 ALEEVV

-292 NDNPSL
+292 HDNPSWT
-298 AADSP
+298 ADAP
-303 SLFTQTAID
+303 SLFTQEAID

-370 KHSNSDNANNFLRY
+370 KLSNADNANNFLRY

-399 ISVDLGARVTEYTY
+399 ISVDLGARVTEYSY

-445 GDFEENGGYLLYAD
+445 TNFEENGGYLLYGD
-459 NDYRYNML
+459 VDYRYNML
-467 GQLSRSGFS
+467 GQLTRTGFS

-489 SHDLDFITEGLSIA
+489 SHDLDFITKGLSVA

-510 FNQHTINNSVPT
+510 FNQHTIANNVAT
-522 HSTGNLTYPGY
+522 FGIGNLTYPGY
-533 STWMLPE
+533 SIWSLANN
-540 EYSIDEWKNNSAY
+540 SKDEWKNNAGY
-553 WIQNGSYVTANQRT
+553 WIQNGSYTNANQRT
-567 TDDAQGNSLSH
+567 TDDAPKNTVSH
-578 ANPEGTS
+578 GKPEGTS
-585 RFQARLDYARKFGD
+585 RFQARLDYNRKFGD
-599 HNVTAMVLY
+599 HNVTAMLLY
-608 YMQNKIVGK
+608 YMQNKIVNN
-617 EVPYRYMGFSGRA
+617 EVPFRYMGMSARA

-643 IGYNGSENFA
+643 LGYNGSENFA

-678 VRWID
+678 VSWID
-683 HLKLRASYGLVGND
+683 HLKLRASFGLVGND
-697 QMGSTRFAYL
+697 QMPDNLRFAYL
-707 QYYTSGSNMNIYF
+707 QYYSSDDNMNIYF
-720 GEDKKAFGTTLIE
+720 GENRKPYGTTLIE
-733 GIFANP
+733 GVFANP

-812 LGWDGRIGQHFRY
+812 LSWDGRIGQHFRY

-837 VKFCNEISYVD
+837 VKFCNEISYID
-848 SNGRDCPWRYQ
+848 NNGRDCPWRYQ

-892 GFAIWGPVQPGDVV
+892 GFGMWGAVQPGDVV

-913 GVVNNYDRAAVGNP
+913 GVVNNYDRAAIGNP

-974 SRTGKVR
+974 SRIGKVR
-981 KMHLN
+981 RMHLN

-1016 FLYDASYIR
+1016 FLYDATYIR

>member
-1 MEKFYKTSTGCA
+1 MKKYG
-13 RALKSVSFALLLVM
+13 
-27 FLSVNV
+27 FLTLILCLFCL
-33 GAVHAQGASA
+33 GEAAVASPGKADAAPAAQA
-43 QTGKRRITGTVTD
+43 QSSKLTVKGFVKDDKGDPMIGVTLIVKGTNFGTVSNA
-56 TDGAPLV
+56 DGSYSIDVPYG
-63 GATVYIKDTNV
+63 GAT
-74 GTTTNTDGLFVIDVL
+74 LM
-89 PKQQITVSYIGYL
+89 VSYIGYAP
-102 SQTLPTDGREVINIK
+102 QEINVNNRTKIDITLLEDSK
-117 LKSDTDLLEEVV
+117 ALEEVV

-467 GQLSRSGFS
+467 GQLTRTGFS

-489 SHDLDFITEGLSIA
+489 SHDLDFITKGLSVA

-510 FNQHTINNSVPT
+510 FNQHTIANNVAT
-522 HSTGNLTYPGY
+522 FGIGNLTYPGY
-533 STWMLPE
+533 SIWSLANN
-540 EYSIDEWKNNSAY
+540 SKDEWKNNAGY
-553 WIQNGSYVTANQRT
+553 WIQNGSYTNANQRT
-567 TDDAQGNSLSH
+567 TDDAPKNTVSH
-578 ANPEGTS
+578 GKPEGTS
-585 RFQARLDYARKFGD
+585 RFQARLDYNRKFGD
-599 HNVTAMVLY
+599 HNVTAMLLY
-608 YMQNKIVGK
+608 YMQNKIVNN
-617 EVPYRYMGFSGRA
+617 EVPFRYMGMSARA

-643 IGYNGSENFA
+643 LGYNGSENFA

-678 VRWID
+678 VSWID
-683 HLKLRASYGLVGND
+683 HLKLRASFGLVGND
-697 QMGSTRFAYL
+697 QMPDNLRFAYL
-707 QYYTSGSNMNIYF
+707 QYYSSDDNMNIYF
-720 GEDKKAFGTTLIE
+720 GENRKPYGTTLIE
-733 GIFANP
+733 GVFANP

-775 ILTSLNTDDKLG
+775 ILTSLEDDNKLG

-812 LGWDGRIGQHFRY
+812 LSWDGRIGQHFRY

-837 VKFCNEISYVD
+837 VKFCNEISYID
-848 SNGRDCPWRYQ
+848 NNGRDCPWRYQ

-892 GFAIWGPVQPGDVV
+892 GFGMWGAVQPGDVV

-913 GVVNNYDRAAVGNP
+913 GVVNNYDRAAIGNP

-974 SRTGKVR
+974 SRIGKVR
-981 KMHLN
+981 RMHLN

-1016 FLYDASYIR
+1016 FLYDATYIR

>member
-1 MEKFYKTSTGCA
+1 MKKYG
-13 RALKSVSFALLLVM
+13 
-27 FLSVNV
+27 FLTLILCLFCL
-33 GAVHAQGASA
+33 GEAAVASPGKADAEPAAQA
-43 QTGKRRITGTVTD
+43 QSSKLTVKGFVKDDKGDPMIGVTLIVKGTNFGTVSNA
-56 TDGAPLV
+56 DGSYSIDVPYG
-63 GATVYIKDTNV
+63 GAT
-74 GTTTNTDGLFVIDVL
+74 LM
-89 PKQQITVSYIGYL
+89 VSYIGYAP
-102 SQTLPTDGREVINIK
+102 QEINVNNRTKIDITLLEDSK
-117 LKSDTDLLEEVV
+117 ALEEVV

-292 NDNPSL
+292 HDNPSWT
-298 AADSP
+298 ADAP
-303 SLFTQTAID
+303 SLFTQEAID

-370 KHSNSDNANNFLRY
+370 KLSNADNANNFLRY

-399 ISVDLGARVTEYTY
+399 ISVDLGARVTEYSY

-445 GDFEENGGYLLYAD
+445 TNFEENGGYLLYGD
-459 NDYRYNML
+459 VDYRYNML
-467 GQLSRSGFS
+467 GQLTRTGFS

-489 SHDLDFITEGLSIA
+489 SHDLDFITKGLSVA

-510 FNQHTINNSVPT
+510 FNQHTIANNVAT
-522 HSTGNLTYPGY
+522 FGIGNLTYPGY
-533 STWMLPE
+533 SIW
-540 EYSIDEWKNNSAY
+540 SVANISKDEWKNYAGY
-553 WIQNGSYVTANQRT
+553 WIQNGSYTNANQRT
-567 TDDAQGNSLSH
+567 TDDAPKNTVSH
-578 ANPEGTS
+578 GKPEGTS
-585 RFQARLDYARKFGD
+585 RFQARLDYNRKFGD
-599 HNVTAMVLY
+599 HNVTAMLLY
-608 YMQNKIVGK
+608 YMQNKIVNN
-617 EVPYRYMGFSGRA
+617 EVPFRYMGMSARA

-643 IGYNGSENFA
+643 LGYNGSENFA

-678 VRWID
+678 VSWID
-683 HLKLRASYGLVGND
+683 HLKLRASFGLVGND
-697 QMGSTRFAYL
+697 QMPDNLRFAYL
-707 QYYTSGSNMNIYF
+707 QYYSSDDNMNIYF
-720 GEDKKAFGTTLIE
+720 GENRKPYGTTLIE
-733 GIFANP
+733 GVFANP

-775 ILTSLNTDDKLG
+775 ILTSLEDDNKLG

-812 LGWDGRIGQHFRY
+812 LSWDGRIGQHFRY

-837 VKFCNEISYVD
+837 VKFCNEISYID
-848 SNGRDCPWRYQ
+848 NNGRDCPWRYQ

-892 GFAIWGPVQPGDVV
+892 GFGMWGAVQPGDVV

-913 GVVNNYDRAAVGNP
+913 GVVNNYDRAAIGNP

-974 SRTGKVR
+974 SRIGKVR
-981 KMHLN
+981 RMHLN

-1016 FLYDASYIR
+1016 FLYDATYIR

>member
-1 MEKFYKTSTGCA
+1 MKKYG
-13 RALKSVSFALLLVM
+13 
-27 FLSVNV
+27 FLTLILCLFCL
-33 GAVHAQGASA
+33 GEAAVASPGKADAEPAAQA
-43 QTGKRRITGTVTD
+43 QSSKLTVKGFVKDDKGDPMIGVTLIVKGTNFGTVSNA
-56 TDGAPLV
+56 DGSYSIDVPYG
-63 GATVYIKDTNV
+63 GAT
-74 GTTTNTDGLFVIDVL
+74 LM
-89 PKQQITVSYIGYL
+89 VSYIGYAP
-102 SQTLPTDGREVINIK
+102 QEINVNNRTKIDITLLEDSK
-117 LKSDTDLLEEVV
+117 ALEEVV

-292 NDNPSL
+292 HDNPSWT
-298 AADSP
+298 ADAP
-303 SLFTQTAID
+303 SLFTQEAID

-370 KHSNSDNANNFLRY
+370 KLSNADNANNFLRY

-399 ISVDLGARVTEYTY
+399 ISVDLGARVTEYSY

-445 GDFEENGGYLLYAD
+445 TNFEENGGYLLYGD
-459 NDYRYNML
+459 VDYRYNML
-467 GQLSRSGFS
+467 GQLTRTGFS

-489 SHDLDFITEGLSIA
+489 SHDLDFITKGLSVA

-510 FNQHTINNSVPT
+510 FNQHTIANNVAT
-522 HSTGNLTYPGY
+522 FGIGNLTYPGY
-533 STWMLPE
+533 SIWSLANN
-540 EYSIDEWKNNSAY
+540 SKDEWKNNAGY
-553 WIQNGSYVTANQRT
+553 WIQNGSYTNANQRT
-567 TDDAQGNSLSH
+567 TDDAPKNTVSH
-578 ANPEGTS
+578 GKPEGTS
-585 RFQARLDYARKFGD
+585 RFQARLDYNRKFGD
-599 HNVTAMVLY
+599 HNVTAMLLY
-608 YMQNKIVGK
+608 YMQNKIVNN
-617 EVPYRYMGFSGRA
+617 EVPFRYMGMSARA

-643 IGYNGSENFA
+643 LGYNGSENFA

-678 VRWID
+678 VSWID
-683 HLKLRASYGLVGND
+683 HLKLRASFGLVGND
-697 QMGSTRFAYL
+697 QMPDNLRFAYL
-707 QYYTSGSNMNIYF
+707 QYYSSDDNMNIYF
-720 GEDKKAFGTTLIE
+720 GENRKPYGTTLIE
-733 GIFANP
+733 GVFANP

-775 ILTSLNTDDKLG
+775 ILTSLEDDNKLG

-812 LGWDGRIGQHFRY
+812 LSWDGRIGQHFRY

-837 VKFCNEISYVD
+837 VKFCNEISYID
-848 SNGRDCPWRYQ
+848 NNGRDCPWRYQ

-892 GFAIWGPVQPGDVV
+892 GFGMWGAVQPGDVV

-913 GVVNNYDRAAVGNP
+913 GVVNNYDRAAIGNP

-974 SRTGKVR
+974 SRIGKVR
-981 KMHLN
+981 RMHLN

-998 PALHYGIHNNNKQ
+998 PALHYGIHHNNKQ

-1016 FLYDASYIR
+1016 FLYDATYIR

>member
-1 MEKFYKTSTGCA
+1 MKKYG
-13 RALKSVSFALLLVM
+13 
-27 FLSVNV
+27 FLTLILCLFCL
-33 GAVHAQGASA
+33 GEAAVASPGKADAAPAAQA
-43 QTGKRRITGTVTD
+43 QSSKLTVKGFVKDDKGDPMIGVTLIVKGTNFGTVSNA
-56 TDGAPLV
+56 DGSYSIDVPYG
-63 GATVYIKDTNV
+63 GAT
-74 GTTTNTDGLFVIDVL
+74 LM
-89 PKQQITVSYIGYL
+89 VSYIGYAP
-102 SQTLPTDGREVINIK
+102 QEINVNNRTKIDITLLEDSK
-117 LKSDTDLLEEVV
+117 ALEEVV

-522 HSTGNLTYPGY
+522 HSTGNLTY

-553 WIQNGSYVTANQRT
+553 WIQNGSHVTANQRT

-837 VKFCNEISYVD
+837 VKFCNEISYID
-848 SNGRDCPWRYQ
+848 NNGRDCPWRYQ

>member
-1 MEKFYKTSTGCA
+1 MKKYG
-13 RALKSVSFALLLVM
+13 
-27 FLSVNV
+27 FLTLILCLFCL
-33 GAVHAQGASA
+33 GEAAVASPGKADAEPAAQA
-43 QTGKRRITGTVTD
+43 QSSKLTVKGFVKDDKGDPMIGVTLIVKGTNFGTVSNA
-56 TDGAPLV
+56 DGSYSIDVPYG
-63 GATVYIKDTNV
+63 GAT
-74 GTTTNTDGLFVIDVL
+74 LM
-89 PKQQITVSYIGYL
+89 VSYIGYAP
-102 SQTLPTDGREVINIK
+102 QEINVNNRTKIDITLLEDSK
-117 LKSDTDLLEEVV
+117 ALEEVV

-292 NDNPSL
+292 HDNPSWT
-298 AADSP
+298 ADAP
-303 SLFTQTAID
+303 SLFTQEAID

-370 KHSNSDNANNFLRY
+370 KLSNADNANNFLRY

-399 ISVDLGARVTEYTY
+399 ISVDLGARVTEYSY

-445 GDFEENGGYLLYAD
+445 TNFEENGGYLLYGD
-459 NDYRYNML
+459 VDYRYNML
-467 GQLSRSGFS
+467 GQLTRTGFS

-489 SHDLDFITEGLSIA
+489 SHDLDFITKGLSVA

-510 FNQHTINNSVPT
+510 FNQHTIANNVAT
-522 HSTGNLTYPGY
+522 FGIGNLTYPGY
-533 STWMLPE
+533 SIWSLANN
-540 EYSIDEWKNNSAY
+540 SKDEWKNNAGY
-553 WIQNGSYVTANQRT
+553 WIQNGSYTNANQRT
-567 TDDAQGNSLSH
+567 TDDAPKNTVSH
-578 ANPEGTS
+578 GKPEGTS
-585 RFQARLDYARKFGD
+585 RFQARLDYNRKFGD
-599 HNVTAMVLY
+599 HNVTAMLLY
-608 YMQNKIVGK
+608 YMQNKIVNN
-617 EVPYRYMGFSGRA
+617 EVPFRYMGMSARA

-643 IGYNGSENFA
+643 LGYNGSENFA

-678 VRWID
+678 VSWID
-683 HLKLRASYGLVGND
+683 HLKLRASFGLVGND
-697 QMGSTRFAYL
+697 QMPDNLRFAYL
-707 QYYTSGSNMNIYF
+707 QYYSSDDNMNIYF
-720 GEDKKAFGTTLIE
+720 GENRKPYGTTLIE
-733 GIFANP
+733 GVFANP

-775 ILTSLNTDDKLG
+775 ILTSLEDDNKLG

-812 LGWDGRIGQHFRY
+812 LSWDGRIGQHFRY

-837 VKFCNEISYVD
+837 VKFCNEISYID
-848 SNGRDCPWRYQ
+848 NNGRDCPWRYQ

-892 GFAIWGPVQPGDVV
+892 GFGMWGAVQPGDVV

-913 GVVNNYDRAAVGNP
+913 GVVNNYDRAAIGNP

-974 SRTGKVR
+974 SRIGKVR
-981 KMHLN
+981 RMHLN

-1016 FLYDASYIR
+1016 FLYDATYIR